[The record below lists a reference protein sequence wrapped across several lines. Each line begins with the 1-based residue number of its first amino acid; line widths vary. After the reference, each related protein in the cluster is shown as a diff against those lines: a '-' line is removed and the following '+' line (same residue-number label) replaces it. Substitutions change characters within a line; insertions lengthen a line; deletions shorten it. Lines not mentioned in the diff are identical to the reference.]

1 MKQKLDALLE
11 ANLGFIG
18 SKRGVLTII
27 TGVIVWCW
35 FLRWAVFPGIGP
47 DDAEQL
53 IFSQSLELG
62 YSTGNPP
69 LITWLVILFQQI
81 FGVNVLAVV
90 TLKFVLLWSAYYL
103 VWRVA
108 RHVLADERLAA
119 LATLSLFAVYYISWD
134 SVFNYSNSL
143 LMIAFIGATFL
154 GLLRLEQNGSATNY
168 ALFGILIGLGFLS
181 KYTFVLFAIP
191 LLIAAALDTRLRPR
205 VLSPYLLLALAIA
218 IVINLPHA
226 IWMVEN
232 QDLLHQRAV
241 DRFSQM
247 GSETFF
253 RTRALGILEVGRILF
268 DISMPMLAIL
278 LIAFWPACRKV
289 NWKDDKAERYHTI
302 LARTFIIAIGLTLL
316 GTLVLG
322 ISRIRSHYM
331 MILLLFPVLFFAR
344 VKLSEIKDW
353 RFKGYAAVLTGIICV
368 VFVGLALK
376 YVIDPRRSSKAYYNI
391 PYSAYADQLRAA
403 GFKHGTI
410 FADWHTNP
418 IAGNFRGQFP
428 ESRVFDYL
436 WPHYIAPRDRTDG
449 KCLVVWTPRA
459 DGTRRREFLNQAN
472 LILNA
477 GINLDTPAR
486 TLSAEMPPGGRTAR
500 LAYVLAD
507 GKGQCR

>member
-1 MKQKLDALLE
+1 MKQKLDALLD
-11 ANLGFIG
+11 ANLAFIG
-18 SKRGVLTII
+18 SKQGVLTVT
-27 TGVIVWCW
+27 TGVILWCW
-35 FLRWAVFPGIGP
+35 FLRWAVFPGTGP

-53 IFSQSLELG
+53 IFSQSFELG

-81 FGVNVLAVV
+81 LGVNVFAVV
-90 TLKFVLLWSAYYL
+90 TLKFLLLWTAYYL
-103 VWRVA
+103 VWCTARRV
-108 RHVLADERLAA
+108 LQDEKLAA
-119 LATLSLFAVYYISWD
+119 LATLSLFAVYYIAWD

-154 GLLRLEQNGSATNY
+154 GLLRLEEKGSLANY
-168 ALFGILIGLGFLS
+168 ALLGILIGLGLLA
-181 KYTFVLFAIP
+181 KYTFVLFGVP
-191 LLIAAALDTRLRPR
+191 LLIAAALDSRLRQRILRPA
-205 VLSPYLLLALAIA
+205 LLLTLLIAIA
-218 IVINLPHA
+218 INLPHT
-226 IWMVEN
+226 IWMIEN

-253 RTRALGILEVGRILF
+253 TTRALGVLEVGRILF

-278 LIAFWPACRKV
+278 LIAFWPAWRRV
-289 NWKDDKAERYHTI
+289 DWKDEDAERYHRI
-302 LARTFIIAIGLTLL
+302 LARTFLIAICLTLI

-344 VKLSEIKDW
+344 VKMSEIAPW
-353 RFKGYAAVLTGIICV
+353 RLKGYAAVLTGIICIV
-368 VFVGLALK
+368 VLGLGLK
-376 YVIDPRRSSKAYYNI
+376 YVIDPKRGSKAYYNI
-391 PYSAYADQLRAA
+391 PYPAYAEQLRAA
-403 GFKHGTI
+403 GFTHGTI

-418 IAGNFRGQFP
+418 IAGNFRARFP
-428 ESRVFDYL
+428 HSRVFDYL
-436 WPHYIAPRDRTDG
+436 WPHYIAPRDRKDG

-459 DGTRRREFLNQAN
+459 DGSRRREFLNQAN
-472 LILNA
+472 LILKA
-477 GINLDTPAR
+477 GIDLDTPAR
-486 TLSAEMPPGGRTAR
+486 SLSAEMPPGGRTAK